1 MLHYTKDPLLEEFSV
16 AAQVW
21 KLSATDQAE
30 LARNSVLQVSERYV
44 LLRQLLFFYY
54 VWFSKFGFGFRFRG
68 LSLSLCLYVS
78 MSLCLY
84 GVIVVVY
91 CFMWSGA
98 LDLDSYDVL
107 LIYSTVALALY
118 IITILISTLFH
129 LLNNIIKHITISTSK
144 SK

>member
-30 LARNSVLQVSERYV
+30 LARNSVLQVSEHV
-44 LLRQLLFFYY
+44 LLRQILFFYY

-78 MSLCLY
+78 MSLWCY
-84 GVIVVVY
+84 
-91 CFMWSGA
+91 SG
-98 LDLDSYDVL
+98 SV
-107 LIYSTVALALY
+107 
-118 IITILISTLFH
+118 LFH
-129 LLNNIIKHITISTSK
+129 VEWCIRFR
-144 SK
+144 